1 MLQHRVGNEKSDE
14 LQLLLKKQ
22 LIKKRTI
29 EIKRLERLYTLDY
42 ENKKTST
49 IIHTKKPTKTVYFA
63 DGYISNR
70 MKEKI
75 FNNNLTFNPQNK
87 LKEESNYNTNY
98 YESTEPTGQ
107 NEPEITSYVKTTK
120 NFNKTHYENLYL
132 KQKTY
137 VKENENNNLQ
147 IKTSFNKKFPI
158 KKSGSLNPEKVTNFL
173 NKFSNV
179 RNVNNRNATYT
190 NTDKLFLNSKKAN
203 KEFSLNSFKPKM
215 SLKSAN
221 PLEIPDEDKIFDE
234 MNEINDSDKKKF
246 YNTQQN
252 FLKLNLQQKIPIKKY
267 KLYESKN
274 AKILNDLYKFSKE
287 YKKKVYNAIH
297 KKNELELDNYQKN
310 IINNISDN
318 ISKNLVKRLQN
329 KFIDLYEYAYSEYGD
344 DSNKKFII
352 ETEDKEKEIIHEINN
367 NTEEITQRIRTAA
380 NDSSSYQLNSE
391 LKNFYLPK
399 VKFYRTVR
407 VKKKNFC
414 NVLFKGINFMKMKN
428 NQQEEKDNQSLNKII
443 NKYKKSKFYMTQ
455 NN

>member
-1 MLQHRVGNEKSDE
+1 
-14 LQLLLKKQ
+14 
-22 LIKKRTI
+22 
-29 EIKRLERLYTLDY
+29 
-42 ENKKTST
+42 
-49 IIHTKKPTKTVYFA
+49 
-63 DGYISNR
+63 
-70 MKEKI
+70 
-75 FNNNLTFNPQNK
+75 
-87 LKEESNYNTNY
+87 
-98 YESTEPTGQ
+98 
-107 NEPEITSYVKTTK
+107 
-120 NFNKTHYENLYL
+120 
-132 KQKTY
+132 
-137 VKENENNNLQ
+137 
-147 IKTSFNKKFPI
+147 
-158 KKSGSLNPEKVTNFL
+158 
-173 NKFSNV
+173 
-179 RNVNNRNATYT
+179 
-190 NTDKLFLNSKKAN
+190 
-203 KEFSLNSFKPKM
+203 
-215 SLKSAN
+215 
-221 PLEIPDEDKIFDE
+221 
-234 MNEINDSDKKKF
+234 MNEINDSNKNKF

-329 KFIDLYEYAYSEYGD
+329 KFIDLYEYAYSDFDE

-380 NDSSSYQLNSE
+380 NDSNYQLNSE

-407 VKKKNFC
+407 AKKKNFC